1 MNNIC
6 WKNKCMSK
14 LMSKF
19 PLFLEKR
26 KQEKNFKTRE
36 NF

>member
-6 WKNKCMSK
+6 WKNKYMSK

-19 PLFLEKR
+19 PLFLEK
-26 KQEKNFKTRE
+26 KKTRE
-36 NF
+36 KL